1 MAIKGQQAFKNAFT
15 QALIVSL
22 TPVLP
27 LPNITFKAHYNGVF
41 SVNYQPRPH
50 LVTLI
55 HSLRYWSHKNKH
67 SQIHKYSVT
76 VTAGAKDVAIS
87 YGSFTLS

>member
-1 MAIKGQQAFKNAFT
+1 MAIKGQQAFKTAFT

-27 LPNITFKAHYNGVF
+27 LCNITFEAHFHCNVGF

-50 LVTLI
+50 LVTQT
-55 HSLRYWSHKNKH
+55 HSS
-67 SQIHKYSVT
+67 
-76 VTAGAKDVAIS
+76 
-87 YGSFTLS
+87 